1 MTSVAKSEPRAHVT
15 ALIVAHPGHE
25 LRVFRWMEKFR
36 PICCCIT
43 DGSGGSAA
51 SRIESTG
58 ALLDKVGV
66 TAGPVFGRY
75 SDKEIYQL
83 LLDGNVEV
91 FAQLADELADFLM
104 TAGITYVAGDAVEGF
119 NPSHDVCRFVIDGA
133 VERVRQR
140 TGRVIQNHDFVVD
153 GQPDACPE
161 SLRAAMT
168 RLELDEA
175 SLDRKIE
182 AAYAYP
188 ELREEVDLAL
198 GRFGRAAFGVEYLR
212 PAATG
217 IMLEQFDREL
227 PIYERYG
234 QIRVHEQRYD
244 DIIRY
249 RQHVLPVRQAIEH
262 EDPR

>member
-1 MTSVAKSEPRAHVT
+1 MSSVRNAELIGLPAT
-15 ALIVAHPGHE
+15 ALVVAHPGHE

-43 DGSGGSAA
+43 DGSGGNAT
-51 SRIESTG
+51 SRIGSTG
-58 ALLDKVGV
+58 ALLGKVGV
-66 TAGPVFGRY
+66 SPGPIFGRY
-75 SDKEIYQL
+75 PDKEIYQL

-91 FAQLADELADFLM
+91 FAQLADELADFLT

-119 NPSHDVCRFVIDGA
+119 NPTHDVCRFVIDGA
-133 VERVRQR
+133 VERVRKR

-161 SLRAAMT
+161 SLRDGLT
-168 RLELDEA
+168 RLDLDED

-182 AAYAYP
+182 AALAYA
-188 ELREEVDLAL
+188 ELREEVDRAL

-212 PAATG
+212 PATTE
-217 IMLEQFDREL
+217 IMLDQFDREL

-234 QIRVHEQRYD
+234 QIRVYERRYD

-249 RQHVLPVRQAIEH
+249 RQHVLPVRQALEH
-262 EDPR
+262 ATQ